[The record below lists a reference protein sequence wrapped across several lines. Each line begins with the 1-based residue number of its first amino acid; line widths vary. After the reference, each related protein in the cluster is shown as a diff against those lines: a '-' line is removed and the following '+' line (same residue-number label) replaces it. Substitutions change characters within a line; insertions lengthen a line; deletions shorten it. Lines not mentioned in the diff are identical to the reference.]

1 MQTIAVLVAAALG
14 ETFHEADRR
23 ARGYRCQ
30 RRRIIW
36 GTPWART
43 WTPTASGHR
52 VDDRGR
58 VIDTHVGWAPATRA
72 GGASLGDLLY
82 VRENRARG

>member
-36 GTPWART
+36 GQRWAWT

-58 VIDTHVGWAPATRA
+58 VIDTHVGWAPATTRA
-72 GGASLGDLLY
+72 GGATLGGLL
-82 VRENRARG
+82 